1 MRPRIHHLTGRLCKL
16 LFRKEIELVA
26 CYLTFP
32 PVGPLRAT
40 RQSMPGPDPAC
51 LPSRAP
57 PVPAAAPP
65 PGDDRCPHAAAHGH
79 RHPAVSA
86 VPSGAPPGH
95 CPSLSLAAIVGAAP
109 DHGSPRGPSAMTSL
123 RHESGFRPSAWWVRG
138 AVCAHAGPG
147 PPLVASPSP
156 LEDHQLL
163 RTGPGLCPEASDDA
177 FAPPL
182 LLSQRVRL
190 ALQSPRRLA

>member
-57 PVPAAAPP
+57 PGPTAAPP

-95 CPSLSLAAIVGAAP
+95 CPSLSLAAIVGAAL
-109 DHGSPRGPSAMTSL
+109 DHGSPKRPSAMTSL

-163 RTGPGLCPEASDDA
+163 RTGP
-177 FAPPL
+177 
-182 LLSQRVRL
+182 
-190 ALQSPRRLA
+190 